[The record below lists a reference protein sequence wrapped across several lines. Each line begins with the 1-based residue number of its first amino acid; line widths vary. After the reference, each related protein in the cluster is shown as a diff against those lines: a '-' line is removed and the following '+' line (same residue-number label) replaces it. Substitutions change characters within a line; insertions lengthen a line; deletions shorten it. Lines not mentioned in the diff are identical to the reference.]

1 VKWGALVLAVL
12 SLALI
17 GCDKKLV
24 VSPSGTDAPNVPEAV
39 DPISSSFQTQ
49 DDLKPGELPP
59 KEATVILTGAQIP
72 VVLDAKRSGEKIV
85 LRWITDAAKESG
97 DPVEVETEVYLSGDE
112 GFSIARAPHET
123 YDPPIRL
130 IRYPLEVGDT
140 WEWSGTIQSG
150 VNVYPA
156 SATISTSSDAL
167 NLASGKFPAL
177 LVTAEVKTS
186 AGAVATK
193 RNLKFWF
200 QPEKGLIRREFW
212 QSSTREPRVDDPATP
227 ESP

>member
-1 VKWGALVLAVL
+1 MKWGATALVFA
-12 SLALI
+12 SLFLI
-17 GCDKKLV
+17 GCDSRIAVKPDPK
-24 VSPSGTDAPNVPEAV
+24 APDEAETV
-39 DPISSSFQTQ
+39 APISSSFQTQ
-49 DDLKPGELPP
+49 DDLKPDVLPP

-72 VVLDAKRSGEKIV
+72 VVLDAKKTDEKLV
-85 LRWITDAAKESG
+85 LRWITDSNKESG
-97 DPVEVETEVYLSGDE
+97 DPVEVETEVYLTSDE
-112 GFSIARAPHET
+112 GFSISRAPHET
-123 YDPPIRL
+123 YEPPIRL

-140 WEWSGTIQSG
+140 WDWNGKIQSG
-150 VNVYPA
+150 VNIYPA
-156 SATISTSSDAL
+156 SATITTSSDAL

-177 LVTAEVKTS
+177 LVTVEVKTS

-212 QSSTREPRVDDPATP
+212 QSSTRDPRAEDPGAP